1 MSFESIRILDCRTF
15 LELARL
21 AQRLRREREKD
32 SWLQAAFIGWQ
43 VVAALG
49 GRVSFRDYVKRL
61 GLKELL
67 DG

>member
-1 MSFESIRILDCRTF
+1 MI
-15 LELARL
+15 
-21 AQRLRREREKD
+21 AQRLRQEHERGV
-32 SWLQAAFIGWQ
+32 WLRAAFIGWQ
-43 VVAALG
+43 VVSALG

>member
-1 MSFESIRILDCRTF
+1 MSFEFVCSLECSTF
-15 LELARL
+15 LELTRL
-21 AQRLRREREKD
+21 AQRLRQEREKD
-32 SWLQAAFIGWQ
+32 SWLRAAFIGWQ
-43 VVAALG
+43 VVSALG

>member
-1 MSFESIRILDCRTF
+1 MSFESVCSLDCSTF
-15 LELARL
+15 LELIKI
-21 AQRLRREREKD
+21 AQRLRHDHERD
-32 SWLQAAFIGWQ
+32 SWLRAAFIGWQ
-43 VVAALG
+43 VVSALG

>member
-1 MSFESIRILDCRTF
+1 L
-15 LELARL
+15 LEFVHLVAI
-21 AQRLRREREKD
+21 AQRLRHHHEKN
-32 SWLQAAFIGWQ
+32 SWLRAAFIGWQ
-43 VVAALG
+43 VVSALG

>member
-15 LELARL
+15 LGLARL
-21 AQRLRREREKD
+21 AQRLRREHEKD
-32 SWLQAAFIGWQ
+32 SWLRAAFIGWQ